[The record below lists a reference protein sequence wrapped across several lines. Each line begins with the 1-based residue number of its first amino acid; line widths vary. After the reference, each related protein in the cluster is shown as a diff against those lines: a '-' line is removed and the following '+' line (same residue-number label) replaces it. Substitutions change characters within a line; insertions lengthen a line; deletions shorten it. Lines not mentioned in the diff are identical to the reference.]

1 MEQIAVNN
9 KIAGLRNMLWQM
21 EVEFGLEKLSQPQ
34 KDVFYAACLAADDN
48 QLVHSDTVKRHPI
61 LSLMSRPTFY
71 RALKELVDKDL
82 MISEGPRKDGR
93 YLVNARSPL

>member
-1 MEQIAVNN
+1 MEQNAVNN

-48 QLVHSDTVKRHPI
+48 QLVLDNRSAP
-61 LSLMSRPTFY
+61 
-71 RALKELVDKDL
+71 RAQRRSKC
-82 MISEGPRKDGR
+82 PRLPFR
-93 YLVNARSPL
+93 